1 MIRSRVALL
10 TLVASGLVLTAQENH
25 EFEAWM
31 KSVGS
36 STGAIRKMEKKTGPE
51 VVAGAEKISGVYEN
65 MIAFW
70 RQRNADDAIKLSQD
84 GKAATAELAS
94 AAGAGDE
101 AKAAAAFAKVGGT
114 CKPCHDAHREKN
126 AEGKYIIK

>member
-1 MIRSRVALL
+1 MIRSRVGVL
-10 TLVASGLVLTAQENH
+10 TLMASGLVLTAQDNH
-25 EFEAWM
+25 EFETWM

-65 MIAFW
+65 MIAYW
-70 RQRNADDAIKLSQD
+70 RQRNADDAVKLSQD
-84 GKAATAELAS
+84 GKAAAVELAS
-94 AAGAGDE
+94 AANAGDE
-101 AKAAAAFAKVGGT
+101 AKATAAFAKVGGT
-114 CKPCHDAHREKN
+114 SKPCHDAHREKN

>member
-10 TLVASGLVLTAQENH
+10 TLMSSGLVLTAQDNH

-51 VVAGAEKISGVYEN
+51 VVAGAEKIGGVYEN

-70 RQRNADDAIKLSQD
+70 RQRNAEDAVKLSQD
-84 GKAATAELAS
+84 GKAAAVELAS
-94 AAGAGDE
+94 AASAGDD
-101 AKAAAAFAKVGGT
+101 AKAASAFAKVGGT